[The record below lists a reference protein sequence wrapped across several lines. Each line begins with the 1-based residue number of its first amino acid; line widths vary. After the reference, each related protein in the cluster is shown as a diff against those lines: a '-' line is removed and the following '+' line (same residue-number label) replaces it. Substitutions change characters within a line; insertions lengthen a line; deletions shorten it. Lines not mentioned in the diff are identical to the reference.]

1 MDNSPSKG
9 IEIEVYGLCR
19 ITSLVDDVVP
29 SVKVSSEKWEG
40 KPLSTFQKDLGYI
53 LFSSP
58 RGICFSFV

>member
-19 ITSLVDDVVP
+19 ITSLVDVVP
-29 SVKVSSEKWEG
+29 SVKVSSGKWEG

-53 LFSSP
+53 FFSSL